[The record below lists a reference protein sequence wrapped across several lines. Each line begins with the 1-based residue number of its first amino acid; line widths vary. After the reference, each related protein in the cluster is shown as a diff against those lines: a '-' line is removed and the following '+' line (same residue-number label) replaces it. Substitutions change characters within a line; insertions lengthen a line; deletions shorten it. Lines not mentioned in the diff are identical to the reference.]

1 MKTNIVLIGFMG
13 AGKTEVGKI
22 LAKNKGFNF
31 IDLDCLIEKKEGAAI
46 TEIFKQKGENY
57 FRNLETKI
65 LKELDKNKSDIYKI
79 FKKYLNAGKDKIKE
93 KAVNRKLVN
102 FENSIT
108 TSKESKNWVIST
120 GGGMPVFNGNM
131 KLLKNIGTTIYL
143 KADAKTIYERI
154 KSETH
159 RPVLGGK
166 GFTERTVS
174 EKLKERE
181 KFYWQ
186 ADMTIYTDG
195 LTAHA
200 SAEEIEIFLNVY

>member
-22 LAKNKGFNF
+22 LAKNKGLNF
-31 IDLDCLIEKKEGAAI
+31 IDLDCLIEKKEGMVI
-46 TEIFKQKGENY
+46 TDIFKKKGENY
-57 FRNLETKI
+57 FRNLETEI
-65 LKELDKNKSDIYKI
+65 LKELDKNKSDISKI
-79 FKKYLNAGKDKIKE
+79 FKKYTDASKDKGKE
-93 KAVNRKLVN
+93 KTVKAVNC
-102 FENSIT
+102 ENSIT
-108 TSKESKNWVIST
+108 TGNESKNWVIST
-120 GGGMPVFNGNM
+120 GGGMPTFNGNM
-131 KLLKNIGTTIYL
+131 KLLKNIGKTIYL

-159 RPVLGGK
+159 RPVLGEK

-181 KFYWQ
+181 KFYGQ

-195 LTAHA
+195 LTAYA
-200 SAEEIEIFLNVY
+200 SAEEIEIFLNCY

>member
-46 TEIFKQKGENY
+46 TEIFKKKGENY
-57 FRNLETKI
+57 FRNLETEI
-65 LKELDKNKSDIYKI
+65 LEELDKNKSDIYKI
-79 FKKYLNAGKDKIKE
+79 LEKYTAI
-93 KAVNRKLVN
+93 RC
-102 FENSIT
+102 
-108 TSKESKNWVIST
+108 KESKNWVIST
-120 GGGMPVFNGNM
+120 GGGMPAFNGNM
-131 KLLKNIGTTIYL
+131 KLLKNIGTTLYL
-143 KADAKTIYERI
+143 KADAKTIYQRI

-159 RPVLGGK
+159 RPVLGEK

-181 KFYWQ
+181 KFYGQ

-195 LTAHA
+195 LTTHA
-200 SAEEIEIFLNVY
+200 SAEEIEIFLNFY